1 MRGLGWLVL
10 AVGMISLSPA
20 ARAATVLSHC
30 TTGCTT
36 DSSGSLTID
45 YTVPSDGMTYRW
57 DLYTDPSHPTATI
70 TLQLPN
76 EVSGIDYVSNGD
88 GTTTPNYVADP
99 GYIFNEVSD
108 PGHTIITVWSN
119 PSFNNC
125 TSTTAAGTLCRAD
138 NSVFGNGA
146 SLTVDVDSPVTIT
159 FAQTALGVPEP
170 AVWSLMI
177 VGFGT
182 LGWALRRRRAVDAQA
197 V

>member
-70 TLQLPN
+70 TLQSPN
-76 EVSGIDYVSNGD
+76 DVFGIDNVSNGD
-88 GTTTPNYVADP
+88 GTTTPNFVIP
-99 GYIFNEVSD
+99 GYTFNEVVAA
-108 PGHTIITVWSN
+108 GHTIITVWSDAN
-119 PSFNNC
+119 FNNC
-125 TSTTAAGTLCRAD
+125 AGNPAAGTVCSAN
-138 NSVFGNGA
+138 NSVFGD
-146 SLTVDVDSPVTIT
+146 SVDLKVNADSPVTIT

-177 VGFGT
+177 CGFGT
-182 LGWALRRRRAVDAQA
+182 LGWALRRRRAAGAQA
-197 V
+197 A